1 MATIEW
7 RDEYNL
13 KIEYIDDQRR
23 KLVEMVNG
31 LQDALP
37 DGVLNTEN
45 VSVLA
50 SLVEYAR
57 SHFEAEE
64 KLLRQIEYAEY
75 NKHKGSHADIRQQIV
90 KLLVD
95 VKQGKQLA
103 LSELLDHLKAGLIEH
118 VTVED
123 KKIGQAL
130 TSDVRASLN
139 SLQTTEE

>member
-1 MATIEW
+1 MSIIEW

-13 KIEYIDDQRR
+13 KVEFIDDPRR

-31 LQDALP
+31 LQAALP
-37 DGVLNTEN
+37 DGVLNREN

-50 SLVEYAR
+50 SLVEFAR
-57 SHFEAEE
+57 NHFEEEE
-64 KLLRQIEYAEY
+64 KLLRRIEYVDF

-103 LSELLDHLKAGLIEH
+103 LSELLGHLKDGLIEH
-118 VTVED
+118 LTVED

-139 SLQTTEE
+139 SFQTAEE